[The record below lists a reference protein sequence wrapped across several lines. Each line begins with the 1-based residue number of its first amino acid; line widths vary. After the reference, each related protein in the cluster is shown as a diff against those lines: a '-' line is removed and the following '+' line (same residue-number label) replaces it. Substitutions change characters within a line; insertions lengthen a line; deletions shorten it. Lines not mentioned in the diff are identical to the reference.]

1 MEKVQ
6 TLPVEIQSKILS
18 YLRVAILV
26 DDVLSTGDNDLIV
39 EYISVNKLWNEGTL
53 KLVILHDNCLLY
65 TSPSPRDRQ
74 KSRMPSSA

>member
-18 YLRVAILV
+18 YLNVE
-26 DDVLSTGDNDLIV
+26 DVLSTGDNDLIV

-53 KLVILHDNCLLY
+53 KLVILHDKQAEKN
-65 TSPSPRDRQ
+65 SV
-74 KSRMPSSA
+74 KSLIYDISS